1 MTGPRFSLTRE
12 QVNVIADSMAAALR
26 TAEMIADG
34 LGMVGAVKQ
43 EALEEAWAKILA
55 QARVAL
61 RTGGC
66 PDGEAEGWLDTIR
79 AAIHRQR
86 PSPPLGQPRPAA
98 AIVIRGGEINLAGAR
113 ADEED
118 DAA

>member
-1 MTGPRFSLTRE
+1 MTRARFSLSRE

-43 EALEEAWAKILA
+43 GAIEEAWAKIIA
-55 QARVAL
+55 QARMAL
-61 RTGGC
+61 RNGGC

-79 AAIHRQR
+79 AAIHRRR
-86 PSPPLGQPRPAA
+86 PSAPRPAP
-98 AIVIRGGEINLAGAR
+98 AIVITAGEISLAGAR
-113 ADEED
+113 TEED